1 MALYRNYR
9 RKTGIQ
15 KGKSTYTRYNKI
27 SYKKGIKQPQN
38 QMGRWGRPPTMSKV
52 ISMINTKLANAI
64 ENKLSDNHENSQSV
78 ALWSPTATTPN
89 WYHYPYTNF
98 FDVNPGAGEFQRI
111 GNRFKLKKW
120 IIKGLI
126 YPDAMME
133 NDITSLGQTVF
144 SNTFI
149 ANSYAGKVTVFL
161 GKVVDG
167 TQSLQTL
174 PNLWQNGPTSITPVG
189 GIYEQLYTVN
199 KDVYKIYWKQSFN
212 MGMSNVPINQY
223 GVSSGANA
231 TNGYLSVNT
240 LPNNDLKIQRQ
251 FYIDVTKYIG
261 KNATIKFNDNSAQAY
276 IPSSLEGL
284 ALFAV
289 FSPFN
294 GSLIKPTAEA
304 ANNSFFKI
312 HTTSF
317 YEYEDA

>member
-1 MALYRNYR
+1 MAYYRKKRTYKS
-9 RKTGIQ
+9 KTTGT
-15 KGKSTYTRYNKI
+15 KYVRHKYV
-27 SYKKGIKQPQN
+27 KGIRQPNN

-64 ENKLSDNHENSQSV
+64 ENKLSSNHENTQPIC
-78 ALWSPTATTPN
+78 LWNPTATTPN

-133 NDITSLGQTVF
+133 DDINNIGQGAF

-149 ANSYAGKVTVFL
+149 GNSYAGKVTVFL

-167 TQSLQTL
+167 TVSLQTL

-189 GIYEQLYTVN
+189 GVYEQLYTVN
-199 KDVYKIYWKQSFN
+199 KDVYKIYWKQEFN
-212 MGMSNVPINQY
+212 MGMSNMPLTQY
-223 GVSSGANA
+223 GVNTAVNNA
-231 TNGYLSVNT
+231 QNGYLNINT

-261 KNATIKFNDNSAQAY
+261 KNATIKFNDNSPQAY

-289 FSPFN
+289 FAPYN
-294 GSLIKPTAEA
+294 GSLIKPTAAA

>member
-1 MALYRNYR
+1 MVYYRKKRTYKS
-9 RKTGIQ
+9 KTTGT
-15 KGKSTYTRYNKI
+15 KYVRHKYV
-27 SYKKGIKQPQN
+27 KGIRQPNN

-64 ENKLSDNHENSQSV
+64 ENKLSDNHEFSKNI
-78 ALWSPTATTPN
+78 AIWSPTATTPN
-89 WYHYPYTNF
+89 WFHYPYTNF

-126 YPDAMME
+126 YPDAMIE
-133 NDITSLGQTVF
+133 DATSLGQTAF
-144 SNTFI
+144 SNTFLG
-149 ANSYAGKVTVFL
+149 NSYAGKVTVFL

-167 TQSLQTL
+167 TVSLQTL
-174 PNLWQNGPTSITPVG
+174 PSLWQNGATSITPVG
-189 GIYEQLYTVN
+189 TIYEQLYQVN
-199 KDVYKIYWKQSFN
+199 KDVYKIYWKQEFN
-212 MGMSNVPINQY
+212 MGMQNVPINQY

-261 KNATIKFNDNSAQAY
+261 KNATIKFNDNSPQAY

-294 GSLIKPTAEA
+294 GNLTKPAVEA